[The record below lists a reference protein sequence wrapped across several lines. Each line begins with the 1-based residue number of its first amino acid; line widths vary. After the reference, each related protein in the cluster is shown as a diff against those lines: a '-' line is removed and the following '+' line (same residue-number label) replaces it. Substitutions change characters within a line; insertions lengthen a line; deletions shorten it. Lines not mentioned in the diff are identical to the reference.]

1 MTHDAR
7 NGEEASTAPEKE
19 TAEDQLPDASPGEP
33 DHPQPEEDAATA
45 RRHVNRW
52 KNEGGAWLPTD

>member
-7 NGEEASTAPEKE
+7 NDEEASTATEKE
-19 TAEDQLPDASPGEP
+19 TAEDQVPDASPGEP
-33 DHPQPEEDAATA
+33 DDPQPEEDAATA
-45 RRHVNRW
+45 RRHVHRW